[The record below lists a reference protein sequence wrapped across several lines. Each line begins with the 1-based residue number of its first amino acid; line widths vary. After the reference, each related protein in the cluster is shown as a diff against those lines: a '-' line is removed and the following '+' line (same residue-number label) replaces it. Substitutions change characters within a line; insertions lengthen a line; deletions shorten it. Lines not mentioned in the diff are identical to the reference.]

1 MHAVPDDRRTAPRPG
16 VPADRRRARWR
27 EFRQAYPGVVVALG
41 LALVA
46 MLVLDTLLV
55 LRRERYLDEAE
66 RLRASM
72 TDVERRRTDAIVDAE
87 RNALLMQVEL
97 LRRQALGDRAL
108 NLAVSVDSGRMTL
121 AREGARLRDMRV
133 EVGPERWVRTGD
145 DSVRVAIPRGART
158 VERVLG
164 KDDGWEVPTWVWL
177 DRGLPVPAD
186 RTVKG
191 ALGPTAVLLSGGTVL
206 YAPPLA
212 GPLNDAAY
220 LLPGAVRAHA
230 EDLAAIAPNVKPGMT
245 VYFY

>member
-1 MHAVPDDRRTAPRPG
+1 
-16 VPADRRRARWR
+16 
-27 EFRQAYPGVVVALG
+27 
-41 LALVA
+41 
-46 MLVLDTLLV
+46 
-55 LRRERYLDEAE
+55 
-66 RLRASM
+66 
-72 TDVERRRTDAIVDAE
+72 
-87 RNALLMQVEL
+87 
-97 LRRQALGDRAL
+97 
-108 NLAVSVDSGRMTL
+108 
-121 AREGARLRDMRV
+121 MRI

-191 ALGPTAVLLSGGTVL
+191 ALGSTAVLLSGGTVL
-206 YAPPLA
+206 YAPPVA

-220 LLPGAVRAHA
+220 LLPGAVRARA